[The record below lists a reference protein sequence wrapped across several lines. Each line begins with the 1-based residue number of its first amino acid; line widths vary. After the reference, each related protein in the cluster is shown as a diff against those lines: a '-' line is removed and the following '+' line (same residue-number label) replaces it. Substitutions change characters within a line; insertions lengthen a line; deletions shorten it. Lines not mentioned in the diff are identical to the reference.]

1 MTIQTFSG
9 KLIMNDH
16 VSPSRDERGQTA
28 LETAIILIA
37 FVVVA
42 SIFAFTILSA
52 GTTSTEKGKQAIEAG
67 LQGVRST
74 LMVRGSV
81 IGKATGGDVD
91 SAIFTLALISDG
103 KPINFSTTAK
113 EVSIS
118 YKDKN
123 QYVGDIPWTA
133 VWLISKQSTADDV
146 LEDGELIEITVD
158 LSALSPRLNANLP
171 FNLEIK
177 PPTGAVLDIERAVPP
192 SVQTVM
198 SLD

>member
-1 MTIQTFSG
+1 MTIQPFSG
-9 KLIMNDH
+9 KPIMTLH
-16 VSPSRDERGQTA
+16 VFPNLDEKGQTA

-42 SIFAFTILSA
+42 SVFAFTILSA
-52 GTTSTEKGKQAIEAG
+52 GASTTEKGKQAIEAG

-74 LMVRGSV
+74 LWVRGSV
-81 IGKATGGDVD
+81 IGKATGGNVD

-103 KPINFSTTAK
+103 KPVNFSTTQK
-113 EVSIS
+113 EVSLS

-133 VWLISKQSTADDV
+133 VWLISKQSTPDDV
-146 LEDGELIEITVD
+146 LEEGELIEITAD
-158 LSALSPRLNANLP
+158 LSGLSPRLNANLP

-177 PPTGAVLDIERAVPP
+177 PPTGAVLDIDRAVPS

-198 SLD
+198 DLE